1 MDIEKVFKFKEG
13 VRFFDFEENSF
24 VVDTSELSLYNLG
37 MSSALISANL
47 NGENNLEK
55 MIDIIR
61 MNYNVSASDGERAVA
76 KFIALM
82 QQQNLIQEV

>member
-82 QQQNLIQEV
+82 HQQNLIQEV